1 MKKIIMCALLLF
13 SLVACSGKDNK
24 NYKEELISYSSEL
37 KEYNL
42 KAQMSV
48 FKDEGETSF
57 DVVVDYLNP
66 NYYKV
71 RLQNKNTNNIQ
82 VIVKNDDG
90 VFVITPEMNKQ
101 FKFNSDWPLNSSHAY
116 LYQSIIKDITNDNT
130 TTIMTEDDNYII
142 KSSVN
147 NKTNAK
153 YKTQKTTFNKKT
165 HSPISNVILDGQDNP
180 VVKVEFKEFNTT
192 SKLKP
197 SDFNVESI
205 NTAIRLELA
214 EGAVNGIIEECVP
227 TFIPTGYELDK
238 SVIQEDY
245 TVFKYKNEDNI
256 YTITCVATEVSK
268 VLTPVREFED
278 LILLDQTV
286 GFINEKSISFFKD
299 NLFVSIYNENFNL
312 EEVMLIAN
320 SFK

>member
-13 SLVACSGKDNK
+13 ILVGCKGKDNK
-24 NYKEELISYSSEL
+24 NYKEDLISYSSEI

-42 KAQMSV
+42 KAQMKV
-48 FKDEGETSF
+48 FKEEGETSF
-57 DVVVDYLNP
+57 DVTVDYLGP

-116 LYQSIIKDITNDNT
+116 LYQSIIKDITNDNA

-142 KSSVN
+142 KSVVN

-153 YKTQKTTFNKKT
+153 HKTQKTTFNKKT
-165 HSPISNVILDGQDNP
+165 HQPISNEILDAQEKP
-180 VVKVEFKEFNTT
+180 VVRVDFKEFNTAP
-192 SKLKP
+192 KLKA
-197 SDFNVESI
+197 SDFNIEAI
-205 NTAIRLELA
+205 NTSIRLELA
-214 EGAVNGIIEECVP
+214 EGEVNGVLTECVP

-245 TVFKYKNEDNI
+245 TVFKYKNEENI
-256 YTITCVATEVSK
+256 YTITCVVTEVSK
-268 VLTPVREFED
+268 VLAPSREF
-278 LILLDQTV
+278 LDVVMLDDTL
-286 GFINEKSISFFKD
+286 GFVNEKSISFFKD
-299 NLFVSIYNENFNL
+299 NLLVSIYNENFNL
-312 EEVMLIAN
+312 EEVVLIAN
-320 SFK
+320 SFN